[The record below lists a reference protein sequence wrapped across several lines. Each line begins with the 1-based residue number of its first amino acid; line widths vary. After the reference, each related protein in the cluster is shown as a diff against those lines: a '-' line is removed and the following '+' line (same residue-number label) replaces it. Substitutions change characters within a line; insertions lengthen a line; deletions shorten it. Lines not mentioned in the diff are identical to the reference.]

1 MCVLDSP
8 ITPCPIPFF
17 PPTPTKHQM
26 LCLCNRFW
34 TPLHRCRIPGSDA
47 EDLPFICPMDHI
59 FELQQMAPQVFGLPI
74 REHSFFDNPRGP
86 ESRPSDAVILHSRA
100 APPPTSSVAADAFLE
115 VGAGLTDAQLREVVH
130 SSPETTCLRRVHVLD
145 AVRIWKRFET
155 DAAESDF
162 TERFLKTLSI
172 WERSPFKGHETVS
185 YKNWFLRPL
194 EDRQTL
200 L

>member
-1 MCVLDSP
+1 
-8 ITPCPIPFF
+8 
-17 PPTPTKHQM
+17 M

-34 TPLHRCRIPGSDA
+34 EPLRRCRLSGSDT

-59 FELQQMAPQVFGLPI
+59 FELKQMATPVFGLPI

-86 ESRPSDAVILHSRA
+86 KSRPGDVVLVHTRA
-100 APPPTSSVAADAFLE
+100 TPPPASSVAADAFLE
-115 VGAGLTDAQLREVVH
+115 VGPGLTDPQLREAV
-130 SSPETTCLRRVHVLD
+130 SRSPETASLRRMHVLD
-145 AVRIWKRFET
+145 PGRIWKRFKT
-155 DAAESDF
+155 DAAENDF
-162 TERFLKTLSI
+162 TERFLKALSI